1 MTPIMIP
8 IKMFTHP
15 VCTGC
20 STTIL
25 LLQEMVDENPDLDL
39 QFFSL
44 ASDRGREK
52 AKALQV
58 LSVPTVFIGD
68 TRFVGTPNRNDL
80 EMAIEEERALTG
92 TKIINV

>member
-1 MTPIMIP
+1 MTPIT

-25 LLQEMVDENPDLDL
+25 LLQEMVEENSELTL

-44 ASDRGREK
+44 ASDRGRKE

-68 TRFVGTPNRNDL
+68 TRFVGTPDRNDL
-80 EMAIEEERALTG
+80 EIAIEAERTLAG
-92 TKIINV
+92 T